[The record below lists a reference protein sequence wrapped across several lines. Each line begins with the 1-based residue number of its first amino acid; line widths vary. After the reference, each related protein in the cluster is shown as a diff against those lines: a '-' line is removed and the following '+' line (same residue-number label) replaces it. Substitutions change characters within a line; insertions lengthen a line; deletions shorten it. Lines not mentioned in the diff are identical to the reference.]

1 MHCFFVGI
9 IQSIASQE
17 IFNFLNNNL
26 SVSFNTVYVDLH
38 GKKR

>member
-1 MHCFFVGI
+1 MHGFVVGI
-9 IQSIASQE
+9 IQIIASWG
-17 IFNFLNNNL
+17 ILNFLNNNL

>member
-1 MHCFFVGI
+1 MHGFVVGI
-9 IQSIASQE
+9 IQFIASKE
-17 IFNFLNNNL
+17 ILNFLKNNL

>member
-1 MHCFFVGI
+1 MHGFVVGI
-9 IQSIASQE
+9 IQFIASLE
-17 IFNFLNNNL
+17 ILNFLNNNL